1 MNPLNILDDGFGGVR
16 MAVSRHRLKAGSR
29 PDGIGE
35 PGGVYDGAFRDDYEY
50 APGLGDLD
58 ECNGMRVDGV
68 YGYYITDAYP
78 YVLSCLQGTPD
89 PSFNK

>member
-16 MAVSRHRLKAGSR
+16 MAVSSHRLKAGSR

-68 YGYYITDAYP
+68 YGYYITDDYP